1 MTLLDL
7 RQLMTGQD
15 SLARSSCL
23 KRKMLCTRVKLNTD
37 HDDTSAATPGDG
49 VANDT
54 LEDMANDA
62 GAENNLKCCHEIGL
76 DE

>member
-1 MTLLDL
+1 
-7 RQLMTGQD
+7 
-15 SLARSSCL
+15 
-23 KRKMLCTRVKLNTD
+23 MLCTRVKLNTD
-37 HDDTSAATPGDG
+37 HADTSAATPGDG